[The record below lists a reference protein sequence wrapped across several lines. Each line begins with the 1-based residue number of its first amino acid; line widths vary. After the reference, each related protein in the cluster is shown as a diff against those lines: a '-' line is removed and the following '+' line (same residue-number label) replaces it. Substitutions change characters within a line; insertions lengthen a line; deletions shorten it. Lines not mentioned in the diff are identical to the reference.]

1 MAVGLTDTTG
11 REIGLVG
18 DSVGVFFEAPISLGL
33 VEEASSPFSMG
44 LVPT

>member
-1 MAVGLTDTTG
+1 MAVGLTDTG

-33 VEEASSPFSMG
+33 VEVS
-44 LVPT
+44 